1 MSDYLTWYTRHRMD
15 AQEMELDVLRAKVD
29 RMSRE
34 NVDGERAK
42 FEAYDDVL
50 SERERDMAIPDEC
63 ADWYPDWTTDYA

>member
-34 NVDGERAK
+34 NVDGER
-42 FEAYDDVL
+42 
-50 SERERDMAIPDEC
+50 DMAIPDEC